1 VDSFADLFDGF
12 YYTFSSKP
20 DKFDNL
26 RSIMMKILNTPAT
39 QKRPGIRTKRL
50 EYEQNLQT
58 KKGAISRP
66 STELEE
72 DLGEGENGCFGR
84 EWMVKFLVRK
94 RKKEDT
100 IIGNNLKFPI

>member
-1 VDSFADLFDGF
+1 LTGLFWDAQAVDSFADLFDGF

-72 DLGEGENGCFGR
+72 EYASPKGDRGR
-84 EWMVKFLVRK
+84 QSGR
-94 RKKEDT
+94 
-100 IIGNNLKFPI
+100 G